1 MGVLHRPCALSLE
14 GTLGA
19 AALLLACI
27 LHKALSKKCW
37 TGTSVAPSASAVP
50 NACAN

>member
-1 MGVLHRPCALSLE
+1 MGVLHHACALSLE
-14 GTLGA
+14 VTVGA

-37 TGTSVAPSASAVP
+37 T
-50 NACAN
+50 